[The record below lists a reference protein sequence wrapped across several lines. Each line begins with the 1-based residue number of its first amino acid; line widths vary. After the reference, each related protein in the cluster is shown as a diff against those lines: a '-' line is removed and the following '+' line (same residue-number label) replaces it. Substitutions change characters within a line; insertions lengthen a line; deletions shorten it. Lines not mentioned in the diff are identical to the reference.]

1 MVKIDVE
8 GAEYNV
14 LRGAN
19 HVINRFR
26 PIFLVEVKSKN
37 QEIIFKFFR
46 ANRYKVLGPLTF
58 PENYLFMP
66 VERNY
71 IV

>member
-14 LRGAN
+14 LQGAN
-19 HVINRFR
+19 NVINRLR
-26 PIFLVEVKSKN
+26 PIFLLEIKSKN
-37 QEIIFKFFR
+37 QEDIFKFFR
-46 ANRYKVLGPLTF
+46 AYRYKVLGPLTF
-58 PENYLFMP
+58 PENYLFIP
-66 VERNY
+66 EERDY